1 MMSIIKKVSWKQWLF
16 WGLNLLLAGLAV
28 VCILLSRGVTSA
40 LPTLNA
46 AKTWAGQSGERFAQ
60 LACYLPH
67 DQPIQEETIYTF
79 RYNLLNKLRESSM
92 EAPEGGSLFTDA
104 YCGMG
109 TLNVAGDRG
118 SAQVKV
124 TGVGSDFFRFHPLP
138 LRSGSYLS
146 DADLMKDRVILDE
159 SLAWKLFGGTDLAGM
174 SVTIEEKSFYVA
186 GVVARENDPYSAE
199 AYTGGE
205 GMFMA
210 FSTLKELQE
219 NAGITCYEIVLPD
232 PITGFG
238 KNMLNDSFPVGNGI
252 VVENSRR
259 YTMPNLIQVV
269 KDFGKRSMGVSGI
282 IYPYW
287 ENAVRL
293 TEDYAALLLVL
304 TVLFAICPVVSIL
317 VTAIRG
323 AIRLIHTVRVKAKTA
338 VEARI
343 EAQREKKWQR
353 TAGKRD

>member
-118 SAQVKV
+118 SAQVKA
-124 TGVGSDFFRFHPLP
+124 TGVGGDFCRF
-138 LRSGSYLS
+138 
-146 DADLMKDRVILDE
+146 DR
-159 SLAWKLFGGTDLAGM
+159 AAT
-174 SVTIEEKSFYVA
+174 
-186 GVVARENDPYSAE
+186 
-199 AYTGGE
+199 
-205 GMFMA
+205 
-210 FSTLKELQE
+210 
-219 NAGITCYEIVLPD
+219 
-232 PITGFG
+232 
-238 KNMLNDSFPVGNGI
+238 FPMQI
-252 VVENSRR
+252 
-259 YTMPNLIQVV
+259 
-269 KDFGKRSMGVSGI
+269 
-282 IYPYW
+282 
-287 ENAVRL
+287 
-293 TEDYAALLLVL
+293 
-304 TVLFAICPVVSIL
+304 
-317 VTAIRG
+317 
-323 AIRLIHTVRVKAKTA
+323 
-338 VEARI
+338 
-343 EAQREKKWQR
+343 
-353 TAGKRD
+353 